1 VSGTAGL
8 GEPSKN
14 DKINGAKGSK
24 YRPTTGYYYGT
35 DTSYE
40 DMTKSYAKYF
50 KKNYV
55 SKAEPIDENHS
66 SLSLDLA
73 MILDEA
79 EELLLKKHQDY
90 GPDNINKSPLG
101 PMAGLLVRMH
111 DKQARAIHLI
121 NKGTD
126 ANYESLEDTF
136 MDMLNYSAIAI
147 LVLRKQWPK
156 S

>member
-1 VSGTAGL
+1 MK
-8 GEPSKN
+8 E
-14 DKINGAKGSK
+14 
-24 YRPTTGYYYGT
+24 
-35 DTSYE
+35 SYKQY
-40 DMTKSYAKYF
+40 MKTKEI
-50 KKNYV
+50 V
-55 SKAEPIDENHS
+55 DENHS
-66 SLSLDLA
+66 GLTLDLA

-101 PMAGLLVRMH
+101 PLAGLLVRLH

>member
-1 VSGTAGL
+1 MSGTAGL
-8 GEPSKN
+8 GKPSKN
-14 DKINGAKGSK
+14 DKVYGAKGSE
-24 YRPTTGYYYGT
+24 YRPAAGYYYGA
-35 DTSYE
+35 DTTYENMKESYKQY
-40 DMTKSYAKYF
+40 MKTKEM
-50 KKNYV
+50 V
-55 SKAEPIDENHS
+55 DENHS
-66 SLSLDLA
+66 GLTLDLA
-73 MILDEA
+73 CILDEA

-101 PMAGLLVRMH
+101 PLAGLLVRLH

>member
-1 VSGTAGL
+1 MSGTAGL

-14 DKINGAKGSK
+14 DKVYGAKGSK
-24 YRPTTGYYYGT
+24 YRPTAGYYYGA
-35 DTSYE
+35 DTTYE
-40 DMTKSYAKYF
+40 NMKAAYKQYKKSDFMVTKEM
-50 KKNYV
+50 V
-55 SKAEPIDENHS
+55 DENHS
-66 SLSLDLA
+66 SLTLDLA
-73 MILDEA
+73 CILDEA

-101 PMAGLLVRMH
+101 PLVGLLVRLH

-121 NKGTD
+121 SKDTS